1 MVGTSIAKGYRYTFS
16 YASYNYA
23 YDAAWEKTVPT
34 FRAYYR
40 LLAWQQA
47 KRKYNQ
53 IDSYLK

>member
-1 MVGTSIAKGYRYTFS
+1 MVHLGMVHFLWP
-16 YASYNYA
+16 YNYT

-40 LLAWQQA
+40 LLAGQQA
-47 KRKYNQ
+47 NRKYNQ